1 MSDTLPPPANNT
13 PAANLP
19 KPWPVWRVWPRSLAG
34 RTALVLLLALTMVQA
49 AGLTI
54 HALDRVDLQR
64 FAQAREISARA
75 ISAWRTVI
83 LAPTERRAAMLAEL
97 ELPTELSASL
107 DERPLARL
115 DQPPVPPQIARMLR
129 LDLLSGGPPRFRP
142 REVITSWDFRSPW
155 EAPPWGVGRGSG
167 SGHPPGEGKPP
178 RGERP
183 APPSG
188 ATALPGLFGGNGPS
202 FLVSLRLP
210 SGEWLNLRIALPPP
224 RPWHSETFLIAFVAM
239 TMAAGLLTLWAVR
252 RLTRPVRALAEA
264 AERLGRD
271 VNAPPMPEAGPT
283 EVAKAAHAFNTMAE
297 RIRRFVS
304 DRTQMLAAI
313 GHDLRTPITRL
324 RLRAEFMDDDEQRR
338 KMLSDLDEMEA
349 MVAATLAFARD
360 DSAGEPTVALDLAA
374 LCRTVLDEAADARP
388 DLAEAIG
395 YAGPERLTV
404 RARPV
409 ALKRALANLVGNAL
423 AYGNAA
429 RLVLTAPETPGQ
441 GALGQGALGQKSDQG
456 AGKGAGQGAGRSV
469 RLAVEDDGPGI
480 PPDLL
485 EAVFQPFRRL
495 EGSRNR
501 ETGGTGLGLPIARNI
516 LRAHGGDVVLRNRPG
531 GG

>member
-1 MSDTLPPPANNT
+1 MSTGAAPPPA
-13 PAANLP
+13 PRP
-19 KPWPVWRVWPRSLAG
+19 GWRLWPRSLAG
-34 RTALVLLLALTMVQA
+34 RTALTLLLALTLIQA

-64 FAQAREISARA
+64 FAQAREISARS

-83 LAPTERRAAMLAEL
+83 LAPADRRARMLAEL
-97 ELPTELSASL
+97 ELPSGLSATL
-107 DERPLARL
+107 DAQPLARF
-115 DQPPVPPQIARMLR
+115 DQRPIPPAVARMLR
-129 LDLLSGGPPRFRP
+129 LDLLGGGPPRFRP
-142 REVITSWDFRSPW
+142 REAITSWGD
-155 EAPPWGVGRGSG
+155 
-167 SGHPPGEGKPP
+167 H
-178 RGERP
+178 
-183 APPSG
+183 
-188 ATALPGLFGGNGPS
+188 GPT

-210 SGEWLNLRIALPPP
+210 SGEWLNLRILLPPP
-224 RPWHSETFLIAFVAM
+224 RPWHSETFLVAFFAM
-239 TMAAGLLTLWAVR
+239 TIAGGMLILWAVR
-252 RLTRPVRALAEA
+252 RLTMPVRVLAEA

-271 VNAPPMPEAGPT
+271 VNAPPMPESGPT

-338 KMLSDLDEMEA
+338 KMLADLDEMEA

-360 DSAGEPTVALDLAA
+360 DSTAEPTVALDLAA

-388 DLAEAIG
+388 DLAETIN
-395 YAGPERLTV
+395 YSGPERLTV

-423 AYGNAA
+423 AYGGAA
-429 RLVLTAPETPGQ
+429 RLVLAGSDGPG
-441 GALGQGALGQKSDQG
+441 
-456 AGKGAGQGAGRSV
+456 RPV
-469 RLAVEDDGPGI
+469 RLSVEDAGPGI
-480 PPDLL
+480 PPEQL
-485 EAVFQPFRRL
+485 EAVFQPFHRL
-495 EGSRNR
+495 ETSRNR

-516 LRAHGGDVVLRNRPG
+516 LRAHGGDVVLENRPG
-531 GG
+531 GGLVAVATLPG